1 MITPLLR
8 YIPYLEEANAEP
20 PQGHTSQRIFD
31 IFGISTF
38 SGFFL
43 SLEKQLQ
50 IKCKSNEVR
59 NDEANVGKKLTGY
72 CSGENDVKYVSPL
85 KPSHGRSAV
94 ELPTDPKAIVEEL
107 AKQEFLLS
115 HLHDEIKSGISD
127 PQKEEQLW
135 DVQRLV
141 TQLKRELKAL
151 KRRNDSAFVDFDHEP
166 GPCLE
171 MFEEKHLI
179 AVQMELRS
187 KIESEQGAIDQL
199 LCQINELKQCPLS
212 LSVYA
217 DPETVRSIINKDDG
231 FVFTFIGAQVSLT
244 PNEEKIWAE
253 KYEELENQKHILT
266 ERIISERQKCVSLLA
281 QMEMLSLANQN
292 RKSSS
297 YIGGLQY

>member
-1 MITPLLR
+1 MRCDLDFFFAAFVTLGLL
-8 YIPYLEEANAEP
+8 YLNTIGARTFVASCIDCQHCELLDKETTTLSESEGSLSP
-20 PQGHTSQRIFD
+20 PSAAIKSQCA
-31 IFGISTF
+31 
-38 SGFFL
+38 
-43 SLEKQLQ
+43 KQ
-50 IKCKSNEVR
+50 V
-59 NDEANVGKKLTGY
+59 VGDCFVDL
-72 CSGENDVKYVSPL
+72 YVSPL

-217 DPETVRSIINKDDG
+217 DPETV
-231 FVFTFIGAQVSLT
+231 SLT

>member
-1 MITPLLR
+1 M
-8 YIPYLEEANAEP
+8 
-20 PQGHTSQRIFD
+20 
-31 IFGISTF
+31 F
-38 SGFFL
+38 SFAYV
-43 SLEKQLQ
+43 SVN
-50 IKCKSNEVR
+50 SSR
-59 NDEANVGKKLTGY
+59 
-72 CSGENDVKYVSPL
+72 YVSPL

-217 DPETVRSIINKDDG
+217 DPETV
-231 FVFTFIGAQVSLT
+231 SLT